1 MLAPALALHRRARSA
16 FACRLPATKTR
27 RPVPPPAAPTAWRSA
42 TELACSYAAA
52 AHGAAAATLPQL
64 RTICQLLTSTTVRES
79 ERSTAVSA
87 LRAGLSKAEASRWL
101 SFLLPAV
108 QARRESRNRASLV
121 APLLAAAA

>member
-1 MLAPALALHRRARSA
+1 MA
-16 FACRLPATKTR
+16 
-27 RPVPPPAAPTAWRSA
+27 V
-42 TELACSYAAA
+42 SYRAAA

-79 ERSTAVSA
+79 ERGTAVSA

-101 SFLLPAV
+101 SFLIPAV
-108 QARRESRNRASLV
+108 QARRELRNRAALV